1 MSAIL
6 GASSSLL
13 SQDNLWSGPAAAST
27 SRVNKPATS
36 RTRAIRRKPVPLIPA
51 ELLQQHT
58 SSSSISTAST
68 PTAPISAASRSA
80 TVGTKPAQ
88 PAPAKPA
95 QKPQRQYLLEID
107 APTISREDRAT
118 ADESVRQLLRSATV
132 STSTGPSRPR
142 KGPLKWAQDKE
153 EHAAAASTSSLP
165 PRNPT
170 LSRKTSISAHLKMSL
185 RRNKVEEQPCFGLNI
200 SAPTDFVHIST
211 GSEGAKASPISLRR
225 SSTTSPRSSLRSS
238 MSSTS
243 SGVSFGTAD
252 SSPHEDAAKDDK
264 PLYEALERKY
274 PLRPLKSIRRPTK
287 ISVDLLEPTLSLSK
301 EPTSPKDKRKGI
313 YAAPGLVPDILE
325 PVDSMNH
332 IAAPNAS
339 RAGEHFAAALDRSIG
354 RTRGRTSDA
363 SELSPE
369 PELSRSPSSGYD
381 SSTCASNRSSLGSL
395 HEFRTFLDFPDME
408 ASARGKADEDMW
420 SGSALAAPIV
430 LPKF

>member
-1 MSAIL
+1 MSAVL
-6 GASSSLL
+6 RASSSLL
-13 SQDNLWSGPAAAST
+13 SHDNLWSGPAAAST
-27 SRVNKPATS
+27 SRVNKPAVS
-36 RTRAIRRKPVPLIPA
+36 STRAIRRKPVPQIPT
-51 ELLQQHT
+51 ELLQQHP
-58 SSSSISTAST
+58 SSSNISTAST
-68 PTAPISAASRSA
+68 PTAPVSAASRSA
-80 TVGTKPAQ
+80 DVSTT
-88 PAPAKPA
+88 PAPPVPVKTA

-107 APTISREDRAT
+107 APATSRDDGAA

-132 STSTGPSRPR
+132 STSAR
-142 KGPLKWAQDKE
+142 KGPLRWAQDKE
-153 EHAAAASTSSLP
+153 EHATAASSSSSLS
-165 PRNPT
+165 PRQPT

-185 RRNKVEEQPCFGLNI
+185 RRNKVEEQPCSGLNI
-200 SAPTDFVHIST
+200 SAPTDFVHVST

-225 SSTTSPRSSLRSS
+225 SSTTSQRSSLRSS

-243 SGVSFGTAD
+243 SAVSFGTAD
-252 SSPHEDAAKDDK
+252 SSPQEDAAKDDK
-264 PLYEALERKY
+264 PLYGALERKH

-287 ISVDLLEPTLSLSK
+287 LSVDYTEPTLNLPK
-301 EPTSPKDKRKGI
+301 APTSPKDKRKGI

-325 PVDSMNH
+325 PVDSMDR

-354 RTRGRTSDA
+354 RTRGRASDA

-381 SSTCASNRSSLGSL
+381 SSTCASDRSSLGSL
-395 HEFRTFLDFPDME
+395 HEFRTFLDFPDM
-408 ASARGKADEDMW
+408 ATPGGGKVDEDLW